1 MGEIKEIFKDCIALL
16 IQKINGVVLKASDNI
31 VMSMFLGLES
41 VALYSNYYVLYTT
54 LNLFVNHGWISVFIH
69 MLICGIS
76 VPVALVISVRNQTE
90 GKYVFKLGMNYI
102 RKIMHKKRS

>member
-1 MGEIKEIFKDCIALL
+1 MLSTVGRKRGHPVIIYKYGFREKYQIRSYFLRI
-16 IQKINGVVLKASDNI
+16 LKYVI
-31 VMSMFLGLES
+31 V
-41 VALYSNYYVLYTT
+41 TT
-54 LNLFVNHGWISVFIH
+54 TVGIIDYWICVNLFVNHGWISVFIH